1 MIKGICVT
9 ILLAFNY
16 QRFLSSHQ
24 YLIELESWTQEQ
36 EHVEWEPADNT
47 MDAQLHLDAFQRQY
61 NQLLT
66 SHHDLVTMGRSIAKE
81 TEQLDMEMFGSTGS
95 GHAHPVA
102 GRVDELL
109 GKMES
114 SSAKMMTAAQP
125 KLQQLKD
132 CLQFHLLQQR
142 ASKVC
147 CEERVWFML

>member
-1 MIKGICVT
+1 M
-9 ILLAFNY
+9 
-16 QRFLSSHQ
+16 
-24 YLIELESWTQEQ
+24 
-36 EHVEWEPADNT
+36 EWEPADNT

-81 TEQLDMEMFGSTGS
+81 TEQLDMEMFGSTVS

-102 GRVDELL
+102 GKVDGLL

-114 SSAKMMTAAQP
+114 SSAKMLTVAQP

-142 ASKVC
+142 ASKVYCQEQAC
-147 CEERVWFML
+147 CMYTYTMILISRVVV

>member
-1 MIKGICVT
+1 M
-9 ILLAFNY
+9 
-16 QRFLSSHQ
+16 
-24 YLIELESWTQEQ
+24 
-36 EHVEWEPADNT
+36 EWEPADNT

-81 TEQLDMEMFGSTGS
+81 TEQLDMEMFGSTVS
-95 GHAHPVA
+95 GHTHPVA
-102 GRVDELL
+102 GKVEELL

-114 SSAKMMTAAQP
+114 SSTKMLTVAQP

-142 ASKVC
+142 ANKVC
-147 CEERVWFML
+147 CQKRG